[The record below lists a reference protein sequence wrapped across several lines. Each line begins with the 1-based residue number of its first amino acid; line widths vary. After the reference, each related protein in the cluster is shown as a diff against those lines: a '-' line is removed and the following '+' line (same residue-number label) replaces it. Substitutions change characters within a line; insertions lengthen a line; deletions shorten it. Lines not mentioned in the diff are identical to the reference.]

1 MKIAVLGAGTYGSY
15 VINSLIEKYPD
26 TEITLFDVGDK
37 NVKSEEQIGF
47 YSKLKKAMYK
57 GLTDGR
63 FFGYGGASD
72 KWGGQLLTY
81 TDNDYHHPD
90 AFMQGVINIDK
101 ARKDEML
108 AKFKIENK
116 FPENHVSN
124 ELFTKTGVWLSA
136 LHRNF
141 FHWFKI
147 DKRQQIKIMNHCRVV
162 RLESK
167 NGKDIDA
174 VVYTDGKSESKAS
187 FDYYFLT
194 SGAFESSRILMSSGL
209 MPEKVHFSDHLSMKV
224 FKIKGSTVIGNEDF
238 VFIMRGTSLITKR
251 MIGEVTDV
259 DADGKVA
266 QKDCSFYVHPVF
278 NLKFPFFVVM
288 KEVLFKHHFELKYIW
303 TALKDIPHCIA
314 FAWAVLAKRR
324 MYVMDNEW
332 FLYIDIENPSLES
345 YISLSK
351 EKDAFGVQGLDVYY
365 DAGKEAEFVFNE
377 AKEDAIKHLTAC
389 NVKYDVLAEKINVQT
404 CEDIYHPY
412 GMFDFKDMNDYFTR
426 WNNMLVVTTGCLS
439 RSGGINPTAAM
450 LPVVDEFIEKHL
462 PNA

>member
-15 VINSLIEKYPD
+15 VINSLLEKYPEA
-26 TEITLFDVGDK
+26 EITLFDVGDK
-37 NVKSEEQIGF
+37 KVKSEEQIGF

-63 FFGYGGASD
+63 YFGYGGASD

-81 TDNDYHHPD
+81 TDNDYKNPD
-90 AFMQGVINIDK
+90 EFMQDVIRIDK

-116 FPENHVSN
+116 FPENHVSDQ
-124 ELFTKTGVWLSA
+124 LFTKTGVWLSA

-141 FHWFKI
+141 FHWFKV
-147 DKRQQIKIMNHCRVV
+147 DKRKQVKIMNHCRVV

-174 VVYTDGKSESKAS
+174 VVYTDGKTENTAS

-194 SGAFESSRILMSSGL
+194 SGAFESARVLMSSGL
-209 MPEKVHFSDHLSMKV
+209 LPEKVHFSDHLSMKV
-224 FKIKGSTVIGNEDF
+224 FKIKGSTVIGSEDF
-238 VFIMRGTSLITKR
+238 VFRMRGTSLITKR
-251 MIGEVTDV
+251 MIGEVTNV
-259 DADGKVA
+259 NTDGRESA
-266 QKDCSFYVHPVF
+266 QKDCSYYVHPVF

-288 KEVLFKHHFELKYIW
+288 KEVLFKHHFEWKYIL
-303 TALKDIPHCIA
+303 TALKDIPHCLA
-314 FAWAVLAKRR
+314 FAWAVLVLRR

-332 FLYIDIENPSLES
+332 FLYIDIENPSLDS

-365 DAGKEAEFVFNE
+365 DAGMDAERVFNQ
-377 AKEDAIKHLTAC
+377 AKVAALDHLKK
-389 NVKYDVLAEKINVQT
+389 NGVNFEVLAEKINVQT

-412 GMFDFKDMNDYFTR
+412 GMIKFENMEDYFTR

-439 RSGGINPTAAM
+439 RSGGINPTASL
-450 LPVVDEFIEKHL
+450 LPVVDEFVEKKFKG
-462 PNA
+462 